1 MDPTYFCGQWT
12 MATPSDPTVK
22 FHRLTPNLFEAWVPI
37 IINPDNNKLQDNKD
51 KVWDEFAIAELK
63 KELYDQYLKSNTERH
78 SLKVLV
84 EVGDNVVGFGD
95 IFIVEKNVASIG
107 VVLNEEARGKGLGK
121 LVTCVLAQLALA
133 SGLQVVAGTMKDN
146 KPMRAIL
153 NNLGFEEKEEILE
166 LEGRGVVAEYTYSLP
181 RDGWKEVP
189 LRVLL

>member
-1 MDPTYFCGQWT
+1 M
-12 MATPSDPTVK
+12 
-22 FHRLTPNLFEAWVPI
+22 PNLFEAWVPI

-51 KVWDEFAIAELK
+51 KVWDEVAIAELK
-63 KELYDQYLKSNTERH
+63 KELYDQYVKSNTERH

-95 IFIVEKNVASIG
+95 IFIIERNVASIG
-107 VVLNEEARGKGLGK
+107 VVLNKEARGKGLGK

-166 LEGRGVVAEYTYSLP
+166 LEGRGIVAEYTYSLP
-181 RDGWKEVP
+181 KDGWKEVP